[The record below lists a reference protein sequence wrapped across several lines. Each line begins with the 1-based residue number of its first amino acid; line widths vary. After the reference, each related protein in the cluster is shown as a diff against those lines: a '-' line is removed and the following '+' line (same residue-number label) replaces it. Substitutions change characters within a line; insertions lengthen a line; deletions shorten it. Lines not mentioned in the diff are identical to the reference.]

1 MLKSRQKEPISVQL
15 FDRNFGSFRGSARMI
30 LSTMFL
36 ASAVSFGQTPAEW
49 VAEHNKYRRGL
60 ETHDGK
66 PTSSPDL
73 VWNETLAKDAQEW
86 ATRMASSGEFKHRP
100 NSSTSTSPDARA
112 WGENLAFGS
121 SETYSGLDG
130 LTDWHNEKPFF
141 LRATSKCSAGNV
153 CGHYTQVISQLSREV
168 GCATATGKGGTY
180 AVCNYNPHGN
190 DVSNGSYADLYPGQ
204 KVPAPGGAAFA
215 NLKTDASL
223 DIMFNECLKTAAD
236 ALLAAAVPATA
247 GTPVDL
253 AATCG
258 FAKVRS
264 YDSGVLSG
272 YTGTAEK
279 AAGTF
284 INYRFQGKVLGTSG
298 GVAVGVNPPRAVLLT
313 GE

>member
-1 MLKSRQKEPISVQL
+1 LQL
-15 FDRNFGSFRGSARMI
+15 QRFNKTSGSAKAI
-30 LSTMFL
+30 LVGVVFL
-36 ASAVSFGQTPAEW
+36 CAVSFGQTPAEW
-49 VAEHNKYRRGL
+49 VDAHNQYRRDL
-60 ETHDGK
+60 VTHDGK
-66 PTSSPDL
+66 PTASPDL
-73 VWNETLAKDAQEW
+73 GWNETLAKDAQEW
-86 ATRMASSGEFKHRP
+86 ATKMAVSGEFKHRP

-121 SETYSGLDG
+121 SQTYTGLEG
-130 LTDWHNEKPFF
+130 LTDWFNEKPFF

-168 GCATATGKGGTY
+168 GCAIATGSGGTY

-223 DIMFNECLKTAAD
+223 DIMFSDCLKTAAD

-258 FAKVRS
+258 FTKVRL

-272 YTGTAEK
+272 YTGTADK

-298 GVAVGVNPPRAVLLT
+298 GVAVSVNPPRAVLLT